1 MSFTYNS
8 TDNIVSVDTATT
20 ETAKSLA
27 DFCVTT
33 FGASSVE
40 MDTEKTCI
48 NIVEPC
54 RFEINGLL
62 QIGGAN
68 LGMSSSR
75 QDAKLVFGA
84 NSEIVDGSSVNV
96 SNPFDYVA
104 VNSGGEI
111 RVGEYIDTSSNWG
124 ATLSKGWP
132 SGIVIFPHQALA
144 VNSSTDLTVK
154 SGGKFSMYDAYF
166 MGKEDS
172 DFESGSTVECI
183 RSYFYFDSGGA
194 GSTADKAANT
204 IVDFFG
210 TTSFTDC
217 YMAALHANF
226 RPTFGGTVDFD
237 GFIRA
242 GGSRGIYIP
251 NDANQVFSGVQFFE
265 ISYNRDLVFILN
277 SFRQATVK
285 VKNTPQRDSLNVLSQ
300 NMGNNREYTG
310 FIGGDVDFRVS
321 DSSGDD
327 LQGVKIYI
335 RDTNNG
341 RREPEPSTKHDVAQ
355 YNTDYVADEI
365 YYGTTDVNGE
375 LSLDLLT
382 SIRQATQYGNTCRGT
397 ITSSGTTVTGT
408 GTKFLTDLSY
418 VVGDADRL
426 VIKVGGNP
434 EVANISSINS
444 DTSITL
450 SSAFS
455 SGDVTDV
462 TCYGFKGSDYFA
474 PEDIRKPF
482 DGIVALYG
490 KSITTINNYT
500 PDAQL
505 SNNIFSSSLPND
517 TGITEST
524 EATVDAYTELENTDK
539 FYDRA
544 ISEFINSIDSSYSKT
559 LSPYVIKT
567 GDLIDL
573 GIIDLNI
580 DATAGTAFS
589 YSESEFLGTGTI
601 TISGTSITGSG
612 TLFTTELK
620 VGQRIKANGVSRVI
634 ASITDSTN
642 LTIDRALDSDWQWES
657 EAFNFIN
664 QRITIKASTYTGDL
678 TTIGSIILS
687 NGAEIVGTFTD
698 ANGTINQQPISITN
712 ISAGSRI
719 RIYNVTTSTETV
731 NTVVSGTSYTSS
743 YQEGTGYNDG
753 DTVRVYLTKLG
764 KKEWVG
770 DVIDTS
776 NGFSVLVSQ
785 VDDDVYTALGV
796 DGTTVTKFQADYPN
810 NEVDLIIGSDWT
822 MAELYAWWSNNLT
835 TEDGIR
841 SFFGGI
847 TAIDE
852 ANFRINS
859 AVVNLFLDNTTS
871 ASYKQTDNR
880 RFFRDTGDGYPIK
893 KPTTSGYGL
902 DAVWREKVL
911 IASSDDIQT
920 TINAILVDTGTT
932 LPAQITALNNLSATE
947 AQNAVSGTTLDKIQK
962 LAVLIPERA

>member
-1 MSFTYNS
+1 MAFTYNS
-8 TDNIVSVDTATT
+8 TDNIVIVDAATT
-20 ETAKSLA
+20 ETAESLA
-27 DFCVTT
+27 NFCVAT

-68 LGMSSSR
+68 SGMSSSR

-84 NSEIVDGSSVNV
+84 SSEIVDGSAVNV
-96 SNPFDYVA
+96 SDPFDYVA

-111 RVGEYIDTSSNWG
+111 RVGEYIDTSDTSDSNWG

-132 SGIVIFPHQALA
+132 SGLVIFPHQALA

-166 MGKEDS
+166 IGKDDS

-183 RSYFYFDSGGA
+183 RSYFYFDQGGH
-194 GSTADKAANT
+194 GSTADAVGNT
-204 IVDFFG
+204 IVGFLG

-217 YMAALHANF
+217 YMSALKANF
-226 RPTFGGTVDFD
+226 RPTFGGTVNFD

-251 NDANQVFSGVQFFE
+251 NDANQVFSGVQFFD
-265 ISYNRDLVFILN
+265 IVNNRDFVFSLN

-285 VKNTPQRDSLNVLSQ
+285 VKNTPQRDSLNILCQ

-310 FIGGDVDFRVS
+310 FIGGDVDFKVS

-341 RREPEPSTKHDVAQ
+341 RREPEPATEHNVAQ

-365 YYGTTDVNGE
+365 YYGTTDINGE

-382 SIRQATQYGNTCRGT
+382 SIRQATKYGNTCRGT
-397 ITSSGTTVTGT
+397 ITSLGTTVTGT

-418 VVGDADRL
+418 VVGDANRL

-462 TCYGFKGSDYFA
+462 TCYGFKSVDYFA

-505 SNNIFSSSLPND
+505 SNNIFPLSLPND
-517 TGITEST
+517 TEIKEATK
-524 EATVDAYTELENTDK
+524 ATVDAYTEIENTNK
-539 FYDRA
+539 FYDRSSA
-544 ISEFINSIDSSYSKT
+544 EFINALGDSYSET
-559 LSPYVIKT
+559 LYPYVTKS

-573 GIIDLNI
+573 GLINLNI
-580 DATAGTAFS
+580 DATLGTAFS
-589 YSESEFLGTGTI
+589 YSESEVSGTGTI
-601 TISGTSITGSG
+601 TSSGISITGSG
-612 TLFTTELK
+612 TSFTTELK

-634 ASITDSTN
+634 ASITDNTN
-642 LTIDRALDSDWQWES
+642 LTIDRVLDSDWQWDS
-657 EAFNFIN
+657 ETFTYNS
-664 QRITIKASTYTGDL
+664 QSITIKASVYTGDL
-678 TTIGSIILS
+678 TTLGSISLL
-687 NGAEIVGTFTD
+687 NGASILGTYTD
-698 ANGTINQQPISITN
+698 SSGTTSTRSASITN
-712 ISAGSRI
+712 LVAGSRLQ
-719 RIYNVTTSTETV
+719 IYNVTTATEIYNDVVAGTSYSGTYSEGVEYTSGDDIRIRLTYQSGTTAYREYENNILASDSGWGTEVSQVLDEVYNTYGVDGSLISEFTYDSPNLQIDINDTDNSTVIQRIGAWYSYFITTSQGISELFGCVDWETV
-731 NTVVSGTSYTSS
+731 NSIKVS
-743 YQEGTGYNDG
+743 
-753 DTVRVYLTKLG
+753 
-764 KKEWVG
+764 
-770 DVIDTS
+770 
-776 NGFSVLVSQ
+776 
-785 VDDDVYTALGV
+785 
-796 DGTTVTKFQADYPN
+796 P
-810 NEVDLIIGSDWT
+810 
-822 MAELYAWWSNNLT
+822 
-835 TEDGIR
+835 
-841 SFFGGI
+841 
-847 TAIDE
+847 
-852 ANFRINS
+852 S
-859 AVVNLFLDNTTS
+859 ACPILLDNTKVTPLLVRGGRI
-871 ASYKQTDNR
+871 YNDDN
-880 RFFRDTGDGYPIK
+880 TPI
-893 KPTTSGYGL
+893 
-902 DAVWREKVL
+902 
-911 IASSDDIQT
+911 IASTSNSIQLDYEPVYAANVNDIWEADVV
-920 TINAILVDTGTT
+920 NGTFQGGSAASLIKN
-932 LPAQITALNNLSATE
+932 LPRIITRNKEL
-947 AQNAVSGTTLDKIQK
+947 
-962 LAVLIPERA
+962 